1 MAGVTNDG
9 GTADVVNIP
18 GAVGKTGTSDEYKD
32 LWFIGYVPGNLVTGI
47 WLGNKAGFRDPT
59 KATSG
64 DAAALWQRYME
75 ALGYPS
81 GNQ

>member
-1 MAGVTNDG
+1 M
-9 GTADVVNIP
+9 VNIS
-18 GAVGKTGTSDEYKD
+18 GAVGKTGTSDGARD
-32 LWFIGYVPGNLVTGI
+32 LWFVGYVPGNLVTGI

-59 KATSG
+59 EAKSS
-64 DAAALWQRYME
+64 DAAVFWQRYME